1 VISKLYNFKKTQTD
15 QKLVQKGQLNANIDR
30 IDAEILLTQNSIDTT
45 TVQKFGAIS
54 DFTILTMHKNTMR
67 MHISKLEK
75 EKETINKQIDILM
88 QEIIESQK
96 ETEQYAYILEEERQ
110 EAVKKMLLAEEEAS
124 SEYIQSK
131 YVKK

>member
-1 VISKLYNFKKTQTD
+1 MISKLYNFKKTQTD

-54 DFTILTMHKNTMR
+54 DFTILTIHKNTMR

>member
-1 VISKLYNFKKTQTD
+1 MISKLYNFKKTQTD